1 MESLQREHRVTL
13 AGPTTLMAMLN
24 SLQMGFRTLA
34 LEKRSSEVWQ
44 VLGAVKTEFGKF
56 GDVLAKV
63 KNQTQTVLNT
73 LESAETRSRAM
84 GRALK
89 TVEALPQE
97 RASALLPVDPHDSSE
112 S

>member
-1 MESLQREHRVTL
+1 
-13 AGPTTLMAMLN
+13 
-24 SLQMGFRTLA
+24 LA

-63 KNQTQTVLNT
+63 KMQAETVLKT
-73 LESAETRSRAM
+73 IDTAEVRSRAM

-89 TVEALPQE
+89 KVQALPEAQVAGLVPMDKDFD
-97 RASALLPVDPHDSSE
+97 RDAGPLSL
-112 S
+112 

>member
-1 MESLQREHRVTL
+1 
-13 AGPTTLMAMLN
+13 
-24 SLQMGFRTLA
+24 MGFRTLA

-63 KNQTQTVLNT
+63 KSQTEGVLKT
-73 LESAETRSRAM
+73 LDNAEVRSRAM

-89 TVEALPQE
+89 KVEALPDAQVPQ
-97 RASALLPVDPHDSSE
+97 LIPMDKDHDTDTDPVSMSDPLSDSS
-112 S
+112 SPISGGSLL